1 MRTYWKVNLVAI
13 SILLFS
19 GLQACLAQEYDG
31 EEATSLT
38 RFKIGIL
45 TDGPMIGRPDLA
57 KVFQDE
63 IVRMAEGEFSVIFP
77 ESMVVQANSTRE
89 SINRQLDLLLAN
101 PETDMIL
108 TLGTIGSTEAIKRST
123 LNKPVIAPFVFD
135 AEWQKAPLKDGSS
148 GIDNL
153 YYVDLRTPIDQ
164 ELIDFRKLVPFEKLG
179 LLLDERDING
189 VPAFQKL
196 ASYLANEHSVFVQL
210 VPVKN
215 SVELTI
221 SQLNPDIRA
230 VMVGPLWQ
238 FPEDQLKVLSEEF
251 IKRKI
256 AAFSIANY
264 DYIEQGFFASTMP
277 EKALEQLARQVAI
290 NVQEILLGE
299 EPKNLPVAFSKSQKL
314 AINMATARAIGVYP
328 SLEYMTGALLI
339 NEERKDIGRKLT
351 LQQAVAEA
359 VAANLDLMV
368 ARSQVTAGS
377 YSVDEAKSR
386 LLPQLFLGAGARA
399 IDDDRA
405 ALGNGTAPEE
415 TFSGSISGA
424 VEIYSESSWAGY
436 TVEKL
441 LQEGREYD
449 RDRIELDIIFEAST
463 AYLDVLRQNTIER
476 IQKDN
481 MRLTQANLDRAQI
494 RLSSGAAGPDELYRW
509 ENQFANDR
517 QVVLKAESAS
527 RDVMQ
532 RLNRI
537 LNRPLNE
544 DFVAE
549 ETDLSDPLLI
559 GGDNLYYELI
569 HNPLNFQKFIEFA
582 LEKGLELSPELQIF
596 DTAIAAQRR
605 LLTQAKREFYVPTV
619 TLEGDLSHLF
629 ADGGEGIRNEE
640 LTGLDDT
647 DWQVGVFAT
656 IPLYEGGRRSAALS
670 RNHEE
675 LIQLEIE
682 KKATEERV
690 AQRILQALNNT
701 RASYPSINLSRDAV
715 DAARRNLQLIT
726 DSYVE
731 GIKSVIDLL
740 DAQNQALNAELGAA
754 NAVYNFLIDLMGVQR
769 NIGIFTVFLP
779 VEERQQW
786 VERVK
791 QYLQQSSL
799 K

>member
-1 MRTYWKVNLVAI
+1 MRTIWNINVLLI
-13 SILLFS
+13 FILLVS
-19 GLQACLAQEYDG
+19 GIQTCLAQESD
-31 EEATSLT
+31 ELEMTSLAQ
-38 RFKIGIL
+38 FNIGII
-45 TDGPMIGRPDLA
+45 TDGPITGRPDLIR
-57 KVFQDE
+57 VFQDE
-63 IVRMAEGEFSVIFP
+63 IERMAEGEFVVSFP
-77 ESMVVQANSTRE
+77 ESMVVQADATQAGVN
-89 SINRQLDLLLAN
+89 NLLDTLLAN
-101 PETDMIL
+101 SQTDMIL
-108 TLGTIGSTEAIKRST
+108 TLGTIGSTEAIKRTDELS
-123 LNKPVIAPFVFD
+123 KPVIAPFVFD
-135 AEWQKAPLKDGSS
+135 AEWQNAPIANGGS
-148 GIDNL
+148 GVDNL
-153 YYVDLRTPIDQ
+153 YYVNLKTPIDQ
-164 ELIDFRKLVPFEKLG
+164 ELIDFRKLVPFNKLG

-189 VPAFQKL
+189 VPAFQRL
-196 ASYLANEHSVFVQL
+196 ASYLANEHSISVQL

-215 SVELTI
+215 SIKEIT
-221 SQLNPDIRA
+221 SQIKPDIRA

-238 FPEDQLKVLSEEF
+238 MSDEQLEMLSSEF
-251 IKRKI
+251 IKRDI

-264 DYIEQGFFASTMP
+264 DYVKKGFFASTMP

-290 NVQEILLGE
+290 NVQEIFLGE
-299 EPKNLPVAFSKSQKL
+299 DPKKLPVAFSKSQKL
-314 AINMATARAIGVYP
+314 VINMATARSIEVYP
-328 SLEYMTGALLI
+328 SLEYMTGALLL
-339 NEERKDIGRKLT
+339 NEERKDIGRRLT

-359 VAANLDLMV
+359 IAANLDLMV
-368 ARSQVTAGS
+368 AQREVSAGS
-377 YSVDEAKSR
+377 FSVDEAKSR
-386 LLPQLFLGAGARA
+386 LLPQLFVGAGARA

-415 TFSGSISGA
+415 TFSGSLSG
-424 VEIYSESSWAGY
+424 VLEIYSERSWAGY
-436 TVEKL
+436 SVEKY

-449 RDRIELDIIFEAST
+449 RDRIKLDIIFEAST

-494 RLSSGAAGPDELYRW
+494 RLSSGAAGPDEVYRW

-517 QVVLKAESAS
+517 QVVLRAESAT
-527 RDVMQ
+527 RDAMQ

-544 DFVAE
+544 VFVAE

-559 GGDNLYYELI
+559 GGDHLYYELI
-569 HNPLNFQKFIEFA
+569 HNPLNFQKFNTFA
-582 LEKGLELSPELQIF
+582 LEKGLELSPELKIF
-596 DTAIAAQRR
+596 DTAIAAQKR

-629 ADGGEGIRNEE
+629 ADSGEGTRNED

-647 DWQVGVFAT
+647 DWQIGVFAT
-656 IPLYEGGRRSAALS
+656 LPLYEGGRRAAALG
-670 RNHEE
+670 RNREE
-675 LIQLEIE
+675 MIQLETE
-682 KKATEERV
+682 QRATEERV

-715 DAARRNLQLIT
+715 DAARRNLQLVT

-740 DAQNQALNAELGAA
+740 DAQNQSLNAELGAA

-769 NIGIFTVFLP
+769 SIGIFTVFLP
-779 VEERQQW
+779 MEEREQW

-791 QYLQQSSL
+791 QYLQQ
-799 K
+799 

>member
-1 MRTYWKVNLVAI
+1 MRTILNLHL
-13 SILLFS
+13 SIMFIFLFVS
-19 GLQACLAQEYDG
+19 LQTSLAQEQGGAAND
-31 EEATSLT
+31 ALVQ
-38 RFKIGIL
+38 FNIGII
-45 TDGPMIGRPDLA
+45 TDGPLDGKPDM
-57 KVFQDE
+57 VRIFQDE
-63 IVRMAEGEFSVIFP
+63 IMRMAEGEFGVKFP
-77 ESMVVQANSTRE
+77 QGMVLQADSTQNGV
-89 SINRQLDLLLAN
+89 NRQLDTLLEN
-101 PETDMIL
+101 PETDMII
-108 TLGTIGSTEAIKRST
+108 TLGMIGSTEAIKRT
-123 LNKPVIAPFVFD
+123 ELNKPVVAPFVFD
-135 AEWQKAPLKDGSS
+135 AEWQNAPIANGGS
-148 GIDNL
+148 GVDNL
-153 YYVDLRTPIDQ
+153 YYVNLKTPIDQ
-164 ELIDFRKLVPFEKLG
+164 ELIDFRKIVPFNKLG

-189 VPAFQKL
+189 VPAFKRL
-196 ASYLANEHSVFVQL
+196 ASYLANEHSISVQL

-215 SVELTI
+215 SIKEVI
-221 SQLNPDIRA
+221 SQINPEIRA

-238 FPEDQLKVLSEEF
+238 MSDEQLKMLSSEF
-251 IKRKI
+251 IERDI

-264 DYIEQGFFASTMP
+264 DYVEEGFFATTMP
-277 EKALEQLARQVAI
+277 DKALEQLARQVAI

-299 EPKNLPVAFSKSQKL
+299 DPKNLPVAFSKSQKL

-328 SLEYMTGALLI
+328 SLEYMTGALLL
-339 NEERKDIGRKLT
+339 NEERKDIGRRLT

-359 VAANLDLMV
+359 IKANLDLMV
-368 ARSQVTAGS
+368 ARREVSAGS
-377 YSVDEAKSR
+377 FSVDEAKSR
-386 LLPQLFLGAGARA
+386 LLPQLFIGAGARA

-405 ALGNGTAPEE
+405 AIGNGTAPEE
-415 TFSGSISGA
+415 TFSGSLSG
-424 VEIYSESSWAGY
+424 VLEIYSERSWAGF
-436 TVEKL
+436 TVEKY

-517 QVVLKAESAS
+517 QVVLRAESAT
-527 RDVMQ
+527 RDAMQ

-544 DFVAE
+544 EFVAE

-559 GGDNLYYELI
+559 GGDYLYYQLI
-569 HNPLNFQKFIEFA
+569 HNPLNFRKFNEFA
-582 LEKGLELSPELQIF
+582 LEKGLELSPELKIF
-596 DTAIAAQRR
+596 DTAIAAQNR

-629 ADGGEGIRNEE
+629 ADGGEGTRNED

-656 IPLYEGGRRSAALS
+656 LPLYEGGRRSAALG
-670 RNHEE
+670 RNREE
-675 LIQLEIE
+675 LIQLETE
-682 KKATEERV
+682 QRATEERV

-740 DAQNQALNAELGAA
+740 DAQNQSLNAELDAA

-769 NIGIFTVFLP
+769 SIGIFTVFLP
-779 VEERQQW
+779 MEEREQW

-791 QYLQQSSL
+791 QYLRQ
-799 K
+799 